1 MNCFLRPSGDGER
14 DGYLACLLGVQKMH
28 ALLQV
33 LRDKARLRYYGR
45 SKELG
50 FL

>member
-1 MNCFLRPSGDGER
+1 MNYFLRLSNNRER
-14 DGYLACLLGVQKMH
+14 DGHLARLLGVQKMH

-33 LRDKARLRYYGR
+33 LRDKARLRYYRR